1 MGRHDKK
8 KISDFLDQL
17 GEQNNESP
25 FSSEEE
31 RQQAKQRLLQSILAN
46 AGPAAAKVRPLTW
59 AYRIA
64 GSAAAL
70 VLLAWGISYLWPQS
84 RQNNTLT
91 LTWISTGIR
100 EQKRVLLPDS
110 SVVILNAG
118 SQLSFNNQFNK
129 EDRIVTLHKGEA
141 FFNIQPNTSRP
152 FRVITDSITT
162 TVLGTSFN
170 VMRYAHTPAVKITV
184 KTGKVSVGKAQQ
196 TFCNLLPADQVMI
209 DSKNYHFTTSHEEG
223 LSGDEWTSGRIVM
236 REEPLSN
243 ILERLEMIYGVEF
256 DKHTLSDDSLR
267 TITFNASMPLQQV
280 LLIVEKISNV
290 RFSKK
295 DQQNK
300 IHVYVK

>member
-8 KISDFLDQL
+8 ISDFFDRLN
-17 GEQNNESP
+17 EQNKETP
-25 FSSEEE
+25 FASEEE

-46 AGPAAAKVRPLTW
+46 AQPAAAKVRPLTW
-59 AYRIA
+59 VYRIA
-64 GSAAAL
+64 GSAAAIA
-70 VLLAWGISYLWPQS
+70 LLCWGIHYCWLQPQPEKP
-84 RQNNTLT
+84 LT

-100 EQKRVLLPDS
+100 EQKRVMLPDS
-110 SVVILNAG
+110 SVVTLNAN
-118 SQLSFNNQFNK
+118 SQLSFNSHFNK

-141 FFNIQPNTSRP
+141 FFSIQPNTARP
-152 FRVITDSITT
+152 FRVLTDSITT

-170 VMRYAHTPAVKITV
+170 VMKYAHNPAVKITV

-209 DSKNYHFTTSHEEG
+209 DSKSYHFTTRHEEG
-223 LSGDEWTSGRIVM
+223 LGGDEWTSGRIVM

-256 DKHTLSDDSLR
+256 DKHSLSDDSLR
-267 TITFNASMPLQQV
+267 TITFNAGMPLQNV
-280 LLIVEKISNV
+280 LTIVEKISNV

-300 IHVYVK
+300 IRVYVK